1 MVNYILW
8 IRTFINLPDLIIL
21 LIADNQHFVDAMLSA
36 NQDLRNLAMEGTLI
50 FVQQIFLRLYIGIAS
65 ISMYSEAASVFVEF
79 FFVGYF

>member
-50 FVQQIFLRLYIGIAS
+50 FVQQIFLRLYIGITS
-65 ISMYSEAASVFVEF
+65 ISLYSEAASVFVEF
-79 FFVGYF
+79 FFVVYF